1 MNEYKKLNI
10 LNVKE
15 TYFSEV
21 GKFMYKH
28 SKSTLPLSFDEYY
41 RHIGHSYSTRT
52 RLNSEFTLPHPRT
65 ELGKQSIK
73 FTGVKIRG
81 EPDSGPEN
89 AGLSG
94 IFGGPKPVRRPAKN
108 RPDFRTF

>member
-73 FTGVKIRG
+73 FTGVKIWK
-81 EPDSGPEN
+81 EIPQN
-89 AGLSG
+89 
-94 IFGGPKPVRRPAKN
+94 IKN
-108 RPDFRTF
+108 SACLQGFNDQIKSFILQGNVAV